1 MAEIVEVGYA
11 DANPTEERLE
21 RFQRLARLQLNRVS
35 SFERWAKERELTK
48 EQQEIAQQ
56 AWNACFL
63 SLKVADQFE
72 ILKRLTVFDESF
84 RLPSLRHDSVDF
96 KGNVE
101 EKFGKLMLAVSLLT
115 LEIQRDYEKEGAAE
129 NEEPWLHSSN
139 QLM

>member
-1 MAEIVEVGYA
+1 MEVLETVYA
-11 DANPTEERLE
+11 DSNPDEQRLE
-21 RFQRLARLQLNRVS
+21 RFRRLARLQINLVA
-35 SFERWAKERELTK
+35 SFERWAKERDLT
-48 EQQEIAQQ
+48 EAQEEIAQQ

-63 SLKVADQFE
+63 SFKTADMFE

-84 RLPSLRHDSVDF
+84 RLPTLQHDSVDF

-115 LEIQRDYEKEGAAE
+115 LEIQRDYEKEQVN

>member
-1 MAEIVEVGYA
+1 MEVLETVYA
-11 DANPTEERLE
+11 DSNPDEQRLE
-21 RFQRLARLQLNRVS
+21 RFRRLARLQINLVA
-35 SFERWAKERELTK
+35 SFERWAKERDLT
-48 EQQEIAQQ
+48 EAQEEIAQQ

-63 SLKVADQFE
+63 SFKTSDMFE

-84 RLPSLRHDSVDF
+84 RLPTLQHDSVDF

-115 LEIQRDYEKEGAAE
+115 LEIQRDYEKEQVN